1 MTYTDTTPRS
11 VIQGWGPEKVS
22 LSTPVLEGD
31 LLGISA
37 DTTPVW
43 TLAQATGTAILAMWI
58 AGQDGDVDDEIT
70 VFRMAVVEAEFSN
83 AETESGAALYLSN
96 TPGDTSLA
104 TGTTTQ
110 VVGWVSN
117 CATLGRTMLNP
128 RNPLALDGSDIANDS
143 IDSAHYAAGSID
155 LEHMSVN
162 SIDSDQYV
170 DGSID
175 LAHMSVN
182 SIDSDQY
189 VDGSIDT
196 AHIAADQ
203 IDDTLIADDVID
215 SEHYAASSIDKEHLA
230 NEIVGTLVVTIP
242 VALSTT
248 GTIDTLVVYSPVA
261 GTIVAVQF
269 LNQSGGAYATA
280 GYLTAGA
287 FTTPVASCGATLA
300 DGAVFRDT
308 SMNATVEAITA
319 GGTLSFQTG
328 GAGATTGPH
337 ICVVEIDYILGDQ

>member
-1 MTYTDTTPRS
+1 MAYTDTTPRS
-11 VIQGWGPEKVS
+11 VIQGWGPDRVS

-70 VFRMAVVEAEFSN
+70 VFRMAVVEAEFDS

-117 CATLGRTMLNP
+117 VGTLGRTMLNP

-175 LAHMSVN
+175 LVHMSVE

-230 NEIVGTLVVTIP
+230 DEIIATMALTIP
-242 VALSTT
+242 AYLTAEGSGDDIEVFSPVT
-248 GTIDTLVVYSPVA
+248 GTV
-261 GTIVAVQF
+261 VAVQF
-269 LNQSGGAYATA
+269 SNESGGAFATEAALFVKGWATA
-280 GYLTAGA
+280 CA
-287 FTTPVASCGATLA
+287 TTVATLA
-300 DGAVFRDT
+300 DGAVVRKSLATTAF
-308 SMNATVEAITA
+308 ATVSAGSTITFAA
-319 GGTLSFQTG
+319 GEGTVGDGQTC
-328 GAGATTGPH
+328 
-337 ICVVEIDYILGDQ
+337 IVEIDYILGDQ